1 MQPTTR
7 HVLASLLWIG
17 LMLPTCAV
25 ADPPASQATAPQA
38 TGPQAMFQQS
48 LMPPATAAEA
58 IPAGQ
63 PAGPAVAHPPAW
75 AAGPDGAEDDGSS
88 WYAGTFG
95 PNCAPAPCCEICGG
109 GSGPPPDY
117 YIEGGPSVLTRGKP
131 NGPIVNYLRNSGDPG
146 TVPATAAL
154 VPGNDF
160 HAIDQGISGG
170 MLGTIGHYIGRDAND
185 RDEFIEFSYWG
196 LSRWQGT
203 VTSDSNDY
211 IFYETNSSGQ
221 LVPVLISHNLYS
233 DFPFTI
239 GGFNRAD
246 TQTLS
251 EKSSLNNFEVNYRFG
266 PRNVPDQLVLH
277 PNGRWRRECV
287 PGWYC
292 SYLFGLRFLDIHDA
306 AVFFSEATYD
316 VNNVPTPATGFYSI
330 YTRNRLLGCQVG
342 ADFTYRHCLWN
353 VNLHGRAGPYLDF
366 IGSDST
372 IMTHAFG
379 INPYATQDL
388 NTQNSLNHG
397 KAAVVAEFGVAA
409 SYKFRPNLVGRVSY
423 DFVWIGGLAL
433 APEQFD
439 YQTVPVPHVNNS
451 GVLLVNGVT
460 LGLEYTW

>member
-17 LMLPTCAV
+17 LMLPTCAA
-25 ADPPASQATAPQA
+25 ADPPAPQATAPQA

-48 LMPPATAAEA
+48 LMPPATTAEA

-63 PAGPAVAHPPAW
+63 PAGPAVAHPPA
-75 AAGPDGAEDDGSS
+75 GPAESDGAEDDGSS

-95 PNCAPAPCCEICGG
+95 PNCTPASCCEICGG

-131 NGPIVNYLRNSGDPG
+131 NGLTVNFLRNLGDPG
-146 TVPATAAL
+146 TLPTASEL
-154 VPGNDF
+154 VPGNAF

-185 RDEFIEFSYWG
+185 RDEFIEFTYWG
-196 LSRWQGT
+196 LARWQGT

-211 IFYETNSSGQ
+211 IFYETNGSGQ
-221 LVPVLISHNLYS
+221 VVPVLISHNLYS

-246 TQTLS
+246 SQTLS
-251 EKSSLNNFEVNYRFG
+251 ERSTLNNFELNYRFG

-316 VNNVPTPATGFYSI
+316 VNNVPTPATGFYSV
-330 YTRNRLLGCQVG
+330 YTRNRLLGCQVAPTSPIATASG
-342 ADFTYRHCLWN
+342 T
-353 VNLHGRAGPYLDF
+353 
-366 IGSDST
+366 ST
-372 IMTHAFG
+372 CM
-379 INPYATQDL
+379 
-388 NTQNSLNHG
+388 
-397 KAAVVAEFGVAA
+397 AA
-409 SYKFRPNLVGRVSY
+409 
-423 DFVWIGGLAL
+423 
-433 APEQFD
+433 
-439 YQTVPVPHVNNS
+439 PVPIWIS
-451 GVLLVNGVT
+451 SAPT
-460 LGLEYTW
+460 ARS